1 MLKRSD
7 RLAPI
12 CILITIRSLLDG
24 KRLCNQVC
32 SGRLSGKNSTG
43 CRVILEVIRNYLG
56 VTQQIKCQL
65 ISLDVKEQIPLDC

>member
-12 CILITIRSLLDG
+12 CILITIRS
-24 KRLCNQVC
+24 RWETTVC